1 MSAAPLV
8 GVLTKHGKWLS
19 VSPLFEPGDRV
30 NVDKPK
36 RGERVGDIVAVVP
49 GRGGRARIE
58 RRLGRPDVAR
68 DVLDALM
75 LHRGLRRRFDPLVD
89 REARIAASET
99 EPGERVDLRGLTT
112 FTIDPPTA
120 RDFDDAIS
128 AEELPD
134 GAIRVWVHIADVA
147 AYVRPGSAIDREAF
161 RRANSVYVPGLV
173 EPMLPEALSN
183 RACSLVPGE
192 DRLAVTVELEFD
204 GAKVRRTAFHRTL
217 IRSDERLDYPRVDRI
232 FDGREP
238 ALEPWAKPLAAARKV
253 SAALAEAREA
263 RGALAVESSEPEFGF
278 SRDGHVESLLPSE
291 QTESHRLIEFLMIA
305 ANEAVA
311 GFLEARRLPA
321 LFRVHEPPDPPRVE
335 RLIAQL
341 AALDVPTPPV
351 PDGLTGSQAGEL
363 VAEAARRVD
372 REVRRRGHGREAFTS
387 LVLRSLKQAHY
398 AARSTGHYGLRSE
411 RYCHFTSPIRR
422 YPDLICHRA
431 LLSALGFDEA
441 TVRTSDLGAAAEWC
455 SARERDAMA
464 IERRADAVAGA
475 FLLERRLFEEG
486 RERTFSG
493 EVTGVI
499 GAGAFVAFDG
509 YEGMLGA
516 RRLRGEWWELDELGV
531 MLIGGDSGKRIRL
544 GDPVT
549 VQVAEVD
556 APRGRVDL
564 APVTV

>member
-1 MSAAPLV
+1 VSV
-8 GVLTKHGKWLS
+8 GVLEKHGRFLT
-19 VSPLFEPGDRV
+19 VAPLFERGSRV
-30 NVDKPK
+30 NVDKPR
-36 RGERVGDIVAVVP
+36 RGERVGDLVQVVP
-49 GRGGRARIE
+49 ARGGRARIE
-58 RRLGRPDVAR
+58 RRIGRPDVAR

-75 LHRGLRRRFDPLVD
+75 VHRGLRRRFDPLVE
-89 REARIAASET
+89 REARLAASEVVAD
-99 EPGERVDLRGLTT
+99 GSRKDFRGLTT

-120 RDFDDAIS
+120 KDFDDAIS

-134 GAIRVWVHIADVA
+134 GAVRVWVHIADVSA
-147 AYVRPGSAIDREAF
+147 FVRPGSALDREAF

-183 RACSLVPGE
+183 RACSLVPGQ
-192 DRLAVTVELEFD
+192 DRLTVTVELELE
-204 GAKVRRTAFHRTL
+204 GARVRRTAFYRSV

-232 FDGREP
+232 FAGSEQAVD
-238 ALEPWAKPLAAARKV
+238 PWAAPLRAARK
-253 SAALAEAREA
+253 AAQALADAREA

-278 SRDGHVESLLPSE
+278 SREGHVESLLPSE

-311 GFLEARRLPA
+311 GLLESRKLPA

-341 AALDVPTPPV
+341 DSLDVPTPPV
-351 PDGLTGSQAGEL
+351 PDPMTPQQAG
-363 VAEAARRVD
+363 VAVSEAARLVNG
-372 REVRRRGHGREAFTS
+372 EVRRRGHGRAAFTS

-398 AARSTGHYGLRSE
+398 TPRNLGHYGLRST

-431 LLSALGFDEA
+431 LLGAIGAGEA
-441 TVRTSDLGAAAEWC
+441 SVRASDLQAAGEWC

-464 IERRADAVAGA
+464 IERNADNVARA

-486 RERTFSG
+486 WDQEFSG
-493 EVTGVI
+493 EVAGII

-509 YEGMLGA
+509 YEGLLGV
-516 RRLRGEWWELDELGV
+516 RRLRGEWWDLNELET
-531 MLIGGDSGKRIRL
+531 MLVGTQSEKRIRL
-544 GDPVT
+544 GDAVT
-549 VQVAEVD
+549 VQIEKVD
-556 APRGRVDL
+556 AVRGRVDL
-564 APVTV
+564 VPVKL